1 MVWSTFTNILWEL
14 AKSFWLILLL
24 SITKLTKHRHL
35 LCNKHKWWGHPN
47 YLPKWLLNCNSG
59 MSSLNSLAILVTYR
73 YSLRH
78 HGCNYFGFC
87 GIVPTRHGTHVLCF
101 YHTRW
106 KISMFKLFI
115 SKSLANIQLKLHFL
129 YNVSIFP
136 CNVSHMFFSAFN
148 HCLYNSKINT
158 KLRIFKIIVNS

>member
-1 MVWSTFTNILWEL
+1 MVWSTFTNILQEL

-24 SITKLTKHRHL
+24 SIAKLTKHRHL

-78 HGCNYFGFC
+78 HRVTILGF
-87 GIVPTRHGTHVLCF
+87 VVLCLLDMEHMF
-101 YHTRW
+101 CVSTIQGERYLCSNYSFPNLW
-106 KISMFKLFI
+106 QIS
-115 SKSLANIQLKLHFL
+115 SSS
-129 YNVSIFP
+129 SIFFI
-136 CNVSHMFFSAFN
+136 MFPYFHIMFPICFFLPLIIA
-148 HCLYNSKINT
+148 YT
-158 KLRIFKIIVNS
+158 TVKLI